1 MYTAFKDL
9 NRDVRVKSLLPLV
22 SEERQPWVVEVE
34 LNSQIRHLLEPGF
47 RHEFPGSLNVVRD
60 RNRLVPP
67 FDDVTGDQRTS
78 SSVYAAQR
86 SDGFTIYRH
95 RKSSPHARVFCCFM
109 SAPHQLQI
117 TARVSL
123 DIHPGLFKILP
134 CIEDGG
140 ARNCGVKLA
149 GTKRCHCRSSIE
161 PQSEVDRLD
170 TNIVVIPIRLV
181 GDHSKLSRRFPYI
194 GNVCAVPHPIF
205 RFHPSSLVLLD
216 ASRMHYDH

>member
-67 FDDVTGDQRTS
+67 FDDVTGDQRNS
-78 SSVYAAQR
+78 SFVYAAQR

-95 RKSSPHARVFCCFM
+95 RKSSPHARR
-109 SAPHQLQI
+109 SEEHTSELQSRFDLVCRLLLEKKKE
-117 TARVSL
+117 TAEAL
-123 DIHPGLFKILP
+123 
-134 CIEDGG
+134 
-140 ARNCGVKLA
+140 
-149 GTKRCHCRSSIE
+149 
-161 PQSEVDRLD
+161 
-170 TNIVVIPIRLV
+170 
-181 GDHSKLSRRFPYI
+181 
-194 GNVCAVPHPIF
+194 
-205 RFHPSSLVLLD
+205 
-216 ASRMHYDH
+216 